1 MRKVLPCAWIWMSLT
16 SICGGTPLI
25 ADYYHLN
32 NHWELLGDFVFMRRS
47 EVHNKRLVKDANKPQ
62 CAGQCPDFTVI
73 SNGNLVN
80 DFDFEPGYR
89 VGLNYIADPG
99 NGFEMNFLYIQP
111 WHGDKKV
118 EGNHSLSFPFSHS
131 NFTHDFHNASV
142 AQAEYES
149 HFWDLEFN
157 YWRYFTP
164 RRVDYFSF
172 SGLAGLRYVHWDEE
186 FELKMFNPP
195 DRSSY
200 DIHTENRI
208 FGVQL
213 GLDLQCN
220 PMRWLSWEFFVKV
233 GGMVNHCEQK
243 TFLGDLDNTV
253 ELHDFDKQ
261 KREVGIFTDVA
272 AEFAIHCSR
281 HFNIHAG
288 YQCMFFS
295 GLALAPEQISKGA
308 TKHAGD
314 RVYDDGYAVIH
325 GLYVGAIFAF

>member
-1 MRKVLPCAWIWMSLT
+1 MREVPLCTGIWMSLT
-16 SICGGTPLI
+16 SICGCIPLV
-25 ADYYHLN
+25 ADNYHLN

-47 EVHNKRLVKDANKPQ
+47 EVHNKRLVKDANKFQ
-62 CAGQCPDFTVI
+62 CPSQCPDFTVI

-89 VGLNYIADPG
+89 IGLTYIADAG
-99 NGFEMNFLYIQP
+99 NGFEWNFLYIQP

-118 EGNHSLSFPFSHS
+118 RGNQSLSFPFSNS
-131 NFTHDFHNASV
+131 SFTHDFHDASV
-142 AQAEYES
+142 AQAEYNS

-157 YWRYFTP
+157 YWCYFTP
-164 RRVDYFSF
+164 RRVDYFSL

-200 DIHTENRI
+200 DVSTENRI

-213 GLDLQCN
+213 GLDFQIN
-220 PMRWLSWEFFVKV
+220 PVRWLSWEFFAKV
-233 GGMVNHCEQK
+233 GGMVNHCEQE

-272 AEFAIHCSR
+272 AEFSIHCSR
-281 HFNIHAG
+281 HLNFHAG
-288 YQCMFFS
+288 YQFMFFS
-295 GLALAPEQISKGA
+295 GLALAPEQISKRA

-314 RVYDDGYAVIH
+314 RVYDDGYAIIH
-325 GLYVGAIFAF
+325 GLYVGVIFGF